1 MKGQV
6 SFEFLGVIMIAVLIY
21 GIFGLYITMTFS
33 TLLPTD
39 YKSFEARSQARIIAE
54 AVEEAYFAGD
64 GYNSTIRLVDA
75 IGGRD
80 YTVSYNTTNRAVE
93 VDVIDAGEIDS
104 YGTAVFSAHSLVMQ
118 NAGPGTNY
126 VANSNGTVAVWRPA

>member
-1 MKGQV
+1 MRGQI

-21 GIFGLYITMTFS
+21 GVFSLYITTTFS

-39 YKSFEARSQARIIAE
+39 YRSFDARTQARVIAE

-64 GYNSTIRLVDA
+64 GYNSTVTLQDA

-80 YTVSYNTTNRAVE
+80 YTVSYNVTNRAVE

-104 YGTAVFSAHSLVMQ
+104 YGEAVFSANSLVMS
-118 NAGPGTNY
+118 NVGPGTNY